1 MAGGVLGASLV
12 TLWSAQVV
20 LCGRHMTRYV
30 FRLKNTSEAPL
41 DYECEDIAKAQAE
54 AVRYLGRYLSENP
67 SFANEGHW
75 QLDIENGLGQSLAQI
90 IVATVIPRSSPI
102 RFQDMAE

>member
-1 MAGGVLGASLV
+1 MASGVLSASLV

-20 LCGRHMTRYV
+20 LCGRRMTRYV
-30 FRLKNTSEAPL
+30 FRLKSTSEAPV
-41 DYECEDIAKAQAE
+41 DCQCEDITEAQVE
-54 AVRYLGRYLSENP
+54 AVRYLGRYLSEHP

-75 QLDIENGLGQSLAQI
+75 QLDIENRMGQSLAQV

-102 RFQDMAE
+102 RQMVAPE